1 MEIDRLLK
9 LQWDLRG
16 VALYLINN
24 IELKRVDDNP
34 ERLYITFTFLDKR
47 YTIQVTINELTDL
60 YDIIISE
67 FGFGIMQTITTDDA
81 KACIEDIIVKYTNL
95 DTLDL
100 YILKDALKD
109 RFYFD
114 KSNNDILIVFLPTNH
129 FGASIKIINGM
140 FSVIIHGKKNNYKS
154 KEYKFESGYEVYN
167 FIANLR
173 SIYLDEDYEGAE
185 DLITLYADLL
195 LEFGSSRLYIEKDE
209 VSDCNINIEYF
220 LALSNPLKLNF
231 NKFDYY
237 DDQIQCVIWED
248 DYNAMICDTN
258 CVVKSPEA
266 ALKWA
271 KAVVEAY
278 NRGEVK

>member
-1 MEIDRLLK
+1 MELDRLLK

-47 YTIQVTINELTDL
+47 YTIQVTINEVTDL
-60 YDIIISE
+60 YDIAVSE

-81 KACIEDIIVKYTNL
+81 KACIEDIIAKYTNL
-95 DTLDL
+95 DTVDL

-109 RFYFD
+109 RFYLD
-114 KSNNDILIVFLPTNH
+114 KSNDTLIVFLPTNH
-129 FGASIKIINGM
+129 FGASIKIIDGM
-140 FSVIIHGKKNNYKS
+140 FSVIIHGEKSIYKS

-195 LEFGSSRLYIEKDE
+195 LEFGSTRLYIEKDE
-209 VSDCNINIEYF
+209 LSDCNINIEYF

-231 NKFDYY
+231 NRFDYY
-237 DDQIQCVIWED
+237 DNQIQCTIWED
-248 DYNAMICDTN
+248 EFSAMICSNN
-258 CVVKSPEA
+258 CVVKSPED

-278 NRGEVK
+278 NKGDVK

>member
-60 YDIIISE
+60 YDIVISE
-67 FGFGIMQTITTDDA
+67 FGFGIMQTMTTDDA
-81 KACIEDIIVKYTNL
+81 KACIEDIIAKYTNL
-95 DTLDL
+95 DTVDL

-109 RFYFD
+109 RFYLD
-114 KSNNDILIVFLPTNH
+114 KTNDTLIVFLPTNH
-129 FGASIKIINGM
+129 FGASIKIIDGM
-140 FSVIIHGKKNNYKS
+140 FSVIIHGEKSTYKS

-195 LEFGSSRLYIEKDE
+195 LEFGSNMLYIEKDE

-220 LALSNPLKLNF
+220 LAYSNPLKLNF

-237 DDQIQCVIWED
+237 DEQIQCTIWED
-248 DYNAMICDTN
+248 EFSAMICGNN

-266 ALKWA
+266 ALEWA
-271 KAVVEAY
+271 KSVVESY
-278 NRGEVK
+278 NRVEVK

>member
-1 MEIDRLLK
+1 MKLDRLLK
-9 LQWDLRG
+9 LQWDLKG

-34 ERLYITFTFLDKR
+34 ERLYITFIFLDKR

-60 YDIIISE
+60 YDIAISE
-67 FGFGIMQTITTDDA
+67 FGFGIMHTITTDDA
-81 KACIEDIIVKYTNL
+81 KACIEDIIAKYTNL

-109 RFYFD
+109 RFYLD
-114 KSNNDILIVFLPTNH
+114 ESSDTLIVFLPTNH
-129 FGASIKIINGM
+129 FGASIRIIDGM
-140 FSVIIHGKKNNYKS
+140 FSVIIHGKKNNYIS

-167 FIANLR
+167 FITNLR
-173 SIYLDEDYEGAE
+173 IIYLDEDYEGVE

-195 LEFGSSRLYIEKDE
+195 LEFGSNMLYIEKDE

-220 LALSNPLKLNF
+220 LAYSNSLKLNF

-237 DDQIQCVIWED
+237 DDQIQCTICED
-248 DYNAMICDTN
+248 KFSAKICDTN
-258 CVVKSPEA
+258 CIVKSPEA
-266 ALKWA
+266 ALEWA
-271 KAVVEAY
+271 KSVIEAY
-278 NRGEVK
+278 NKGDVK

>member
-47 YTIQVTINELTDL
+47 YTIQVTINEVTDL
-60 YDIIISE
+60 YDIVISE
-67 FGFGIMQTITTDDA
+67 FGFGIMQTMTTDDA
-81 KACIEDIIVKYTNL
+81 KACIEDIIAKYTNL
-95 DTLDL
+95 DTVDL

-109 RFYFD
+109 RFYLD
-114 KSNNDILIVFLPTNH
+114 KSNDTLIVFLPTNH
-129 FGASIKIINGM
+129 FGASIKIIDGM
-140 FSVIIHGKKNNYKS
+140 FSVIIHGEKSTYKS

-195 LEFGSSRLYIEKDE
+195 LEFGSPMLYIEKDE

-237 DDQIQCVIWED
+237 DDQIQCTIWED
-248 DYNAMICDTN
+248 EFSAMICGNN
-258 CVVKSPEA
+258 CVVKSPED

-278 NRGEVK
+278 NKGEVK

>member
-1 MEIDRLLK
+1 MELDRLLK

-34 ERLYITFTFLDKR
+34 EILYITFTFLDKR

-60 YDIIISE
+60 YDIAVSE

-81 KACIEDIIVKYTNL
+81 KACIEDIIAKYTNL

-109 RFYFD
+109 RFYLD
-114 KSNNDILIVFLPTNH
+114 KTNDTLIVFLPTNH
-129 FGASIKIINGM
+129 FGASIKIIDGM
-140 FSVIIHGKKNNYKS
+140 FSVIIHGEKSTYKS

-195 LEFGSSRLYIEKDE
+195 LEFGSNMLYIEKDE
-209 VSDCNINIEYF
+209 LSDCNINIEYF
-220 LALSNPLKLNF
+220 LAYSNPLKLNF

-237 DDQIQCVIWED
+237 DDQIQCTIWED
-248 DYNAMICDTN
+248 EFSAMICGNN

-266 ALKWA
+266 ALEWA

-278 NRGEVK
+278 NKGEVK

>member
-1 MEIDRLLK
+1 MELDRLLK

-47 YTIQVTINELTDL
+47 YTIQVTINEVTDL
-60 YDIIISE
+60 YDIAVSE

-81 KACIEDIIVKYTNL
+81 KACIEDIIAKYTNL
-95 DTLDL
+95 DTVDL

-109 RFYFD
+109 RFYLD
-114 KSNNDILIVFLPTNH
+114 KSNDTLIVFLPTNH
-129 FGASIKIINGM
+129 FGASIKIIDGM
-140 FSVIIHGKKNNYKS
+140 FSVIIHGEKSIYKS

-195 LEFGSSRLYIEKDE
+195 LEFGSTRLYIEKDE
-209 VSDCNINIEYF
+209 LSDCNINIEYF

-237 DDQIQCVIWED
+237 DNQIQCTIWED
-248 DYNAMICDTN
+248 EFSAMICSNN
-258 CVVKSPEA
+258 CVVKSPED

-278 NRGEVK
+278 NKGDVK

>member
-47 YTIQVTINELTDL
+47 YTIQVTINEVTDL
-60 YDIIISE
+60 YDIAVSE
-67 FGFGIMQTITTDDA
+67 FGFGIMQTMTTDDA
-81 KACIEDIIVKYTNL
+81 KACIEDIIAKYTNL
-95 DTLDL
+95 DTVDL

-109 RFYFD
+109 RFYLD
-114 KSNNDILIVFLPTNH
+114 KTNDTLIVFLPTNH
-129 FGASIKIINGM
+129 FGASIKIIDGM
-140 FSVIIHGKKNNYKS
+140 FSVIIHGEKSTYKS

-195 LEFGSSRLYIEKDE
+195 LEFGSPMLYIEKDE

-220 LALSNPLKLNF
+220 LAYSNPLKLNF

-237 DDQIQCVIWED
+237 DDQIQCTIWED
-248 DYNAMICDTN
+248 EFSAKICGNN
-258 CVVKSPEA
+258 CVVKSPED
-266 ALKWA
+266 ALEWA

-278 NRGEVK
+278 NKGEVK

>member
-1 MEIDRLLK
+1 MELDRLLK

-47 YTIQVTINELTDL
+47 YTIQVTINEVTDL
-60 YDIIISE
+60 YDIAVSE
-67 FGFGIMQTITTDDA
+67 FGFGIMQTMTTDDA
-81 KACIEDIIVKYTNL
+81 KACIEDIIAKYTNL
-95 DTLDL
+95 DTVDL

-109 RFYFD
+109 RFYLD
-114 KSNNDILIVFLPTNH
+114 KTNDTLIVFLPTNH
-129 FGASIKIINGM
+129 FGASIKIIDGM
-140 FSVIIHGKKNNYKS
+140 FSVIIHGEKSTYKS

-195 LEFGSSRLYIEKDE
+195 LEFGSPMLYIEKDE

-220 LALSNPLKLNF
+220 LAYSNPLKLNF

-237 DDQIQCVIWED
+237 DDQIQCTIWED
-248 DYNAMICDTN
+248 EFSAMICGNN
-258 CVVKSPEA
+258 CVVKSPED

-278 NRGEVK
+278 NKGETK

>member
-1 MEIDRLLK
+1 MKLDRLLK
-9 LQWDLRG
+9 LQWDLKG

-34 ERLYITFTFLDKR
+34 ERLYITFIFLDKR

-60 YDIIISE
+60 YDIAISE
-67 FGFGIMQTITTDDA
+67 FGFGIMHTITTDDA
-81 KACIEDIIVKYTNL
+81 KACIEDIIAKYTNL

-109 RFYFD
+109 RFYLD
-114 KSNNDILIVFLPTNH
+114 ESSDTLIVFLPTNH
-129 FGASIKIINGM
+129 FGASIRIIDGM
-140 FSVIIHGKKNNYKS
+140 FSVIIHGEKNNYIS

-167 FIANLR
+167 FITNLR
-173 SIYLDEDYEGAE
+173 IIYLDEDYEGVE

-195 LEFGSSRLYIEKDE
+195 LEFGSNMLYIEKDE

-220 LALSNPLKLNF
+220 LAYSNSLKLNF

-237 DDQIQCVIWED
+237 DDQIQCTICED
-248 DYNAMICDTN
+248 KFSAKICDTN
-258 CVVKSPEA
+258 CIVKSPEA
-266 ALKWA
+266 ALEWA
-271 KAVVEAY
+271 KSVIEAY
-278 NRGEVK
+278 NKGDVK

>member
-1 MEIDRLLK
+1 MKLDRLYK
-9 LQWDLRG
+9 LQLDLRG

-34 ERLYITFTFLDKR
+34 ERLYVTFTFLDKR

-67 FGFGIMQTITTDDA
+67 FGFGIMQTMTTDDA
-81 KACIEDIIVKYTNL
+81 KACIEDIIAKYTNL
-95 DTLDL
+95 DIVDL

-109 RFYFD
+109 RFYLD
-114 KSNNDILIVFLPTNH
+114 KSSDTLIVFLPTNH
-129 FGASIKIINGM
+129 FGASIKIIDGM
-140 FSVIIHGKKNNYKS
+140 FSVIIHGEKSTYKS

-195 LEFGSSRLYIEKDE
+195 LEFGSNMLYIEKDE

-220 LALSNPLKLNF
+220 LAYSNPLKLNF

-237 DDQIQCVIWED
+237 DDQIQCTIWED
-248 DYNAMICDTN
+248 EFSAKICDTN

-266 ALKWA
+266 ALEWVKS
-271 KAVVEAY
+271 VVDTY
-278 NRGEVK
+278 GKGEVK

>member
-47 YTIQVTINELTDL
+47 YTIQVTINEVTDL
-60 YDIIISE
+60 YDIIVSE

-81 KACIEDIIVKYTNL
+81 KACIEDIIAKYTNL
-95 DTLDL
+95 DTVDL

-109 RFYFD
+109 RFYLD
-114 KSNNDILIVFLPTNH
+114 KSNDTLIVFLPTNH
-129 FGASIKIINGM
+129 FGASIKIIDGM
-140 FSVIIHGKKNNYKS
+140 FSVIIHGEKSTYKS
-154 KEYKFESGYEVYN
+154 KEYKFESGYDVYN

-195 LEFGSSRLYIEKDE
+195 LEFECSRLYIEKDE
-209 VSDCNINIEYF
+209 LSDCNINIEYYIDY
-220 LALSNPLKLNF
+220 ASPVKLNF

-237 DDQIQCVIWED
+237 DDQIQCTIWED
-248 DYNAMICDTN
+248 EFSAKICDTN
-258 CVVKSPEA
+258 RVVKSPEDA
-266 ALKWA
+266 VKWA
-271 KAVVEAY
+271 KSVVETY
-278 NRGEVK
+278 NRKD

>member
-1 MEIDRLLK
+1 MELDRLLK

-47 YTIQVTINELTDL
+47 YTIQVTINEVTDL
-60 YDIIISE
+60 YDIVISE

-81 KACIEDIIVKYTNL
+81 KACIEDIIAKYTNL

-109 RFYFD
+109 RFYLD
-114 KSNNDILIVFLPTNH
+114 KTNDTLIVFLPTNH
-129 FGASIKIINGM
+129 FGASIKIIDGM
-140 FSVIIHGKKNNYKS
+140 FSVIIHGEKSTYKS

-195 LEFGSSRLYIEKDE
+195 LEFGSNMLYIEKDE
-209 VSDCNINIEYF
+209 LSDCNINIEYF
-220 LALSNPLKLNF
+220 LAYSNPLKLNF

-237 DDQIQCVIWED
+237 DNQIQCTIWED
-248 DYNAMICDTN
+248 EFSAKICGNN
-258 CVVKSPEA
+258 CVVKSPED
-266 ALKWA
+266 ALEWA

-278 NRGEVK
+278 NKGEVK

>member
-47 YTIQVTINELTDL
+47 YTIQVTINEVTDL
-60 YDIIISE
+60 YDIAVSE
-67 FGFGIMQTITTDDA
+67 FGFGIMQTMTTDDA
-81 KACIEDIIVKYTNL
+81 KACIEDIIAKYTNL
-95 DTLDL
+95 DTVDL
-100 YILKDALKD
+100 YILKDTLKD
-109 RFYFD
+109 RFYLD
-114 KSNNDILIVFLPTNH
+114 KTNDTLIVFLPTNH
-129 FGASIKIINGM
+129 FGASIKIIDGM
-140 FSVIIHGKKNNYKS
+140 FSVIIHGEKSTYKS

-167 FIANLR
+167 FIANLC

-195 LEFGSSRLYIEKDE
+195 LEFGSPMLYIEKDE

-220 LALSNPLKLNF
+220 LAYSNPLKLNF

-237 DDQIQCVIWED
+237 DDQIQCTIWED
-248 DYNAMICDTN
+248 EFSAKICGNN
-258 CVVKSPEA
+258 CVVKSPED
-266 ALKWA
+266 ALEWA

-278 NRGEVK
+278 NKGEVK

>member
-1 MEIDRLLK
+1 MELDRLLK

-47 YTIQVTINELTDL
+47 YTIQVTINEVTDL
-60 YDIIISE
+60 YDIVISE
-67 FGFGIMQTITTDDA
+67 FGFGIMQTMTTDDA
-81 KACIEDIIVKYTNL
+81 KACIEDIIAKYTNL
-95 DTLDL
+95 DAVDL

-109 RFYFD
+109 RFYLD
-114 KSNNDILIVFLPTNH
+114 KTNDTLIVFLPTNH
-129 FGASIKIINGM
+129 FGASIKIIDGM

-154 KEYKFESGYEVYN
+154 KEYKFESGYDVYN

-195 LEFGSSRLYIEKDE
+195 LEFGSRMLYIEKDE
-209 VSDCNINIEYF
+209 LSDCNINIEYF
-220 LALSNPLKLNF
+220 LAYTNPLKLNF

-237 DDQIQCVIWED
+237 DDQIQCTIWED
-248 DYNAMICDTN
+248 EFSAKVCDTN

-266 ALKWA
+266 ALEWA
-271 KAVVEAY
+271 KSVVDAY
-278 NRGEVK
+278 NKGEVK

>member
-1 MEIDRLLK
+1 MSINRLQQ

-60 YDIIISE
+60 YDIVISE
-67 FGFGIMQTITTDDA
+67 FGFGIMQTMTTDDA
-81 KACIEDIIVKYTNL
+81 KACIEDIIAKYTNL

-109 RFYFD
+109 RFYLD
-114 KSNNDILIVFLPTNH
+114 KTNDTLIVFLPTNH
-129 FGASIKIINGM
+129 FGASIKIIDGM
-140 FSVIIHGKKNNYKS
+140 FSVIIHGEKSIYKS

-195 LEFGSSRLYIEKDE
+195 LEFGSNMLYIEKDE
-209 VSDCNINIEYF
+209 QSDCNINIEYF

-237 DDQIQCVIWED
+237 DDQIQCTIWED
-248 DYNAMICDTN
+248 EFSAMICGNN
-258 CVVKSPEA
+258 CVVKSPED

-278 NRGEVK
+278 NKGDVK